1 MLDGLVRARELSEV
15 VADHLRLDL
24 HRVEHLNV
32 HTQQEVRGQPIR
44 PSPLPHATPKQ
55 RERETHLAVVD
66 ADDGADH
73 LGDDDHVA
81 QVGLDDGGLLVWRG
95 LLLGLAELLDEAH
108 GLALETALEPTAGAG
123 VDDLYYRSKLRCS
136 LVPQRPYV

>member
-1 MLDGLVRARELSEV
+1 MKTYSGPNQR
-15 VADHLRLDL
+15 
-24 HRVEHLNV
+24 
-32 HTQQEVRGQPIR
+32 PIPRR
-44 PSPLPHATPKQ
+44 PPWPGAES
-55 RERETHLAVVD
+55 THLAVVD

-81 QVGLDDGGLLVWRG
+81 EVGLDDCGFLVWGR

-123 VDDLYYRSKLRCS
+123 VDDLCVVRQRKDRSDVESFRVGRLMTLTR
-136 LVPQRPYV
+136 